1 MCLPSVNWSSVALAT
16 PNANINKVQAMVLII
31 SCRFQFG
38 VDTIKMFSE
47 VEIRL
52 NQRDFPE

>member
-1 MCLPSVNWSSVALAT
+1 MCLPSVNWPSVALGT
-16 PNANINKVQAMVLII
+16 PNTNINKVQAMVLII
-31 SCRFQFG
+31 SCRFQFS
-38 VDTIKMFSE
+38 VDTIKMFGE